1 MASLSDP
8 DSRRKY
14 SGWWGSHIGP
24 KNSKWFLENLTD
36 MDAKVKQMIKF
47 LLVPNLGILNTW
59 QSPHDENRCCNSQTV
74 CHLTS
79 PSRAPRTWFQLA
91 ILLVTMRASSGAGR
105 MIKLSCRFVPEEALT
120 SAYPQVEQFIGVIR
134 NDYFPVAPPLTRV
147 HENLTCMATLVH
159 VANSF
164 PVFQLAAKS
173 SRHSNH
179 HSTFK
184 IWDLQLQPQHDAT
197 RHKNVNLRSHRRL
210 LPSWQHHRA
219 RVLGIL

>member
-1 MASLSDP
+1 
-8 DSRRKY
+8 
-14 SGWWGSHIGP
+14 
-24 KNSKWFLENLTD
+24 
-36 MDAKVKQMIKF
+36 
-47 LLVPNLGILNTW
+47 
-59 QSPHDENRCCNSQTV
+59 
-74 CHLTS
+74 
-79 PSRAPRTWFQLA
+79 
-91 ILLVTMRASSGAGR
+91 MRASSGAGR

-134 NDYFPVAPPLTRV
+134 NDHFPVAPPLTRV

-210 LPSWQHHRA
+210 LPS
-219 RVLGIL
+219 